1 MPREAKEITEVK
13 SEYGKRYR
21 QDPEFREKCLNR
33 LKEKVECEMCLCTVS
48 RGNLKRHQLSRK
60 CKGDSTSDPQPDEK
74 ESPLEALE
82 ARVLALEIMIG
93 KFIRETQGKPLK
105 RSTSVPPVDENNE

>member
-33 LKEKVECEMCLCTVS
+33 LKKKVECELCLCTVS
-48 RGNLKRHQLSRK
+48 RGNLKRHKLSLK
-60 CKGDSTSDPQPDEK
+60 CKGVSPSDPQLDKVVK
-74 ESPLEALE
+74 EESTLEALEALE
-82 ARVLALEIMIG
+82 ARVLVLEMMIG
-93 KFIRETQGKPLK
+93 KLIGVK
-105 RSTSVPPVDENNE
+105 

>member
-60 CKGDSTSDPQPDEK
+60 CKGDSTSDPQLVEEAK
-74 ESPLEALE
+74 ETALE
-82 ARVLALEIMIG
+82 ARVMALEIMIG

>member
-60 CKGDSTSDPQPDEK
+60 CKGESPSDPQPDEK
-74 ESPLEALE
+74 GSKGDSPLEALE

-93 KFIRETQGKPLK
+93 GSPLK
-105 RSTSVPPVDENNE
+105 PPVDENNE